1 MEKLKSF
8 SLKSVM
14 RKGHPLS
21 PLLCNIVLEFLAR
34 ELRQEVE
41 IKEIFQNIP
50 IHRGHDL
57 IPKRPKKLLTP

>member
-1 MEKLKSF
+1 
-8 SLKSVM
+8 
-14 RKGHPLS
+14 
-21 PLLCNIVLEFLAR
+21 LEFLAR